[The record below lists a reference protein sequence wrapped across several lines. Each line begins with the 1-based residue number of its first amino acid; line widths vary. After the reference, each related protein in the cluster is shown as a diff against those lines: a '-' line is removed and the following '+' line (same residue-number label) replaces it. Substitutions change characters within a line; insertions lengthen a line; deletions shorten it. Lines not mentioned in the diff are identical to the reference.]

1 MSPEVS
7 VPIDSE
13 ALKELVRKVFGLS
26 KKRQLFYSRLFDR
39 KSNPKTPEKVSQS
52 KIIINYCIQLLFMLI
67 SSCHFY
73 TGCIQ
78 WLRTVQIH
86 TNVSSIPKLAL
97 PLLKCIFCCCC
108 CCCCCFAAF
117 G

>member
-39 KSNPKTPEKVSQS
+39 KSNPKTPERVSQ
-52 KIIINYCIQLLFMLI
+52 
-67 SSCHFY
+67 
-73 TGCIQ
+73 
-78 WLRTVQIH
+78 
-86 TNVSSIPKLAL
+86 
-97 PLLKCIFCCCC
+97 
-108 CCCCCFAAF
+108 
-117 G
+117 